1 MQTQIQRW
9 QIQGFETE
17 ETHFCAGCGTPARLT
32 RKERGEYGGFFLT
45 FACARCGTKE
55 MIKSDG
61 GSSLAENAAGLR
73 RH

>member
-1 MQTQIQRW
+1 MQTQIPPL
-9 QIQGFETE
+9 QIQDFET
-17 ETHFCAGCGTPARLT
+17 ETHFCAGCGAPARLT

-61 GSSLAENAAGLR
+61 GSSLAKNAAGLR